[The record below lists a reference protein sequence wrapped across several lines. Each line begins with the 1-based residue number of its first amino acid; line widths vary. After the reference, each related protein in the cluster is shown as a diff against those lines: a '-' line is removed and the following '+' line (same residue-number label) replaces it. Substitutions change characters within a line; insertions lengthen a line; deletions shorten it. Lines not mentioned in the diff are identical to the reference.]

1 MALQGAEEAAIEAI
15 RTADKNLPYLHARDG
30 HFKLQNRLMLV
41 ETLFA
46 AGQDADA
53 HKVLSKVRSVNPG
66 VAQEFEEKG
75 LKALGLERD

>member
-1 MALQGAEEAAIEAI
+1 MALQGDDEGAIEAFWS
-15 RTADKNLPYLHARDG
+15 ADENMTYIQARDG
-30 HFKLQNRLMLV
+30 LFKLQNRLVLV

-46 AGQDADA
+46 AGEDAKA

-75 LKALGLERD
+75 LKVLGLERE